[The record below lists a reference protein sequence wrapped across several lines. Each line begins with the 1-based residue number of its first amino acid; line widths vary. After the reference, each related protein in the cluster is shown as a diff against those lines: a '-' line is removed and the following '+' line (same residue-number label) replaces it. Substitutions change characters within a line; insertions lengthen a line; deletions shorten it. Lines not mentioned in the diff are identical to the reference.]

1 MCILNMFRNVLLMF
15 PVLLQRCFY
24 HFFGQRFECIVRMVS
39 QFLNALQRFAKIMS
53 CYIFLLLKTI
63 FTRLSPLAAPQ
74 VTCHQASPLQ
84 TMYGRETYSHEKEI
98 QTIGILI
105 DPEYILKTCSNK
117 DIYITR
123 KNMLKTQWFV
133 DVV

>member
-1 MCILNMFRNVLLMF
+1 MYCAHGF
-15 PVLLQRCFY
+15 PVL
-24 HFFGQRFECIVRMVS
+24 ECV
-39 QFLNALQRFAKIMS
+39 AKFCKAYM
-53 CYIFLLLKTI
+53 CLATFFLLLKTI